1 MSQSR
6 MLCHNFE
13 GMYVTFEVLC
23 HIIPESYVT
32 ATFVCHNLLKSQK
45 SYVMKL
51 KGMLSFKYLNLLP
64 FFIVFNKYYFCYYI
78 FYIK

>member
-51 KGMLSFKYLNLLP
+51 
-64 FFIVFNKYYFCYYI
+64 
-78 FYIK
+78 